1 MNDVAIFYMCFD
13 HRSNEPEWQE
23 LVRFLPE
30 NLQETVNKQY
40 HWQDRFR
47 KAAGKLI
54 LFYSLEKLGY
64 VDYDPEMLQADE
76 NGRPYLSDCVDFN
89 ITHSGNYIICSI
101 SKEGR
106 IGVDV
111 EYTQPV
117 NLQEFRHIL
126 NDKEWNWVVNSSNP
140 NRRFYHLWTLKE
152 SAAKVDGKGIFIP
165 FQSLEI
171 DHQQIAYGTNRWYFK
186 NLALDEEH
194 VAYITAEKPFGQFE
208 VCEVGLEEV
217 KTFALKQ
224 TTVRKLASNNNE
236 YI

>member
-13 HRSNEPEWQE
+13 HRSKEPEWQE

-47 KAAGKLI
+47 KAAGKLM

-64 VDYDPEMLQADE
+64 VNYDPEMLQADE

-101 SKEGR
+101 SREGR

-117 NLQEFRHIL
+117 DLQEFRHIL

-171 DHQQIAYGTNRWYFK
+171 DHHQIAYGTHRWYFR

-194 VAYITAEKPFGQFE
+194 VAYITAEKPFGQLE

-217 KTFALKQ
+217 KTFALQQ
-224 TTVRKLASNNNE
+224 TNVRKLASNNNE